1 MHSKLIKVNTDDT
14 GRQEMDCSLCCKL
27 NVDAAVAK
35 DHTFCGVGL
44 PLETMKVAWLVQM
57 VKQWMVASQ
66 FLQQNFWPSQ
76 KVSASALT
84 VACCLKSSRVIV
96 SKLCLTSTMFRP
108 SIPRLLL
115 RNKQIKQLARKHN
128 PQQQMVV
135 TFII

>member
-1 MHSKLIKVNTDDT
+1 MTPVGKKWIAPSVGSH
-14 GRQEMDCSLCCKL
+14 KL

-35 DHTFCGVGL
+35 DHNCCAVGL

-57 VKQWMVASQ
+57 VKQWKVASQ

-76 KVSASALT
+76 KVPASALI
-84 VACCLKSSRVIV
+84 VAYCLKLSTVIV
-96 SKLCLTSTMFRP
+96 SKLCLSSTMFFP
-108 SIPRLLL
+108 SIPRFLL